1 MVTTGRTEE
10 EAHLN
15 AKLSIS
21 IARKMGATIWYVVLL
36 WFLRDGGL
44 TRSRLVPE
52 DICAVRSR
60 LIVTFVGSL
69 MATYEQ
75 GL

>member
-1 MVTTGRTEE
+1 MLPYGLLSFTG
-10 EAHLN
+10 LG
-15 AKLSIS
+15 K
-21 IARKMGATIWYVVLL
+21 
-36 WFLRDGGL
+36 DGRL
-44 TRSRLVPE
+44 TQNRLVPE